1 MFVGPRHRIESCAI
15 GPLPIGKRPD
25 EGEVIA
31 TSQSVGPI
39 VRYQSYTPGADA
51 EGDIDALALW
61 AGQSVGLVSRR
72 QPAGDIVRE
81 ISQEAQTILGR
92 LASLKFP

>member
-1 MFVGPRHRIESCAI
+1 
-15 GPLPIGKRPD
+15 
-25 EGEVIA
+25 VIA
-31 TSQSVGPI
+31 TSRTSGSI

-61 AGQSVGLVSRR
+61 AGQSVGMVSKL

-81 ISQEAQTILGR
+81 IADEARRILR
-92 LASLKFP
+92 QLAQ